1 MSDKYQSSNYESDN
15 KHQYARNFFEY
26 ELILNNELANGID
39 IINYLK
45 KNGFDES
52 DIRLQKLFKL
62 LKHNDYEYK
71 TNINLDEFL
80 QIIIDSEQSILLN
93 KIFSNNLIVPDF
105 TYFSNEI
112 KNIFDELKLENNTG
126 NLADYIPQLSKV
138 DPNLFGISICTI
150 DGQRFKYGDY
160 NEYFCIQSSVKPLL
174 YGLALEEH
182 SNEIIQKYIGCE
194 PSGVNFNNLSLNK
207 INIPHNP
214 MINSGAI
221 MSCALLYSNKSSY
234 ERFDLINNKLNEL
247 SGTVQWKFSNSVY
260 LSEKETADS
269 NFCLA
274 YMMRK
279 YNSFPKNTNIQNTL
293 DLYFQTCSLEVN
305 CDILSITGATIANN
319 GINPLT
325 YKTIFK
331 KETCKDILSLM
342 LSCGMYD
349 YSGKWAFDIGIPAKS
364 GVSGNIYAIIPNF
377 GCIAI
382 FSPLLD
388 EIVNSVKGIK
398 FFKKLIEKFQ
408 FHIFDTNSSNNLQNE
423 KVMGKA
429 YVVGNTGLDN
439 LLKYKQDCAD
449 DNKILITI
457 HRRENHNKINKW
469 FDIINQLAINNP
481 KYEFI
486 LPSHPNPNVQQH
498 IPILTNVKVINPL
511 PHDKLIKIL
520 IRCSLV
526 ITDSGGLQEE
536 CSFFNKRCLV
546 CRETTERPESLNITS
561 FLVEHPN
568 KLEDAFNYHI
578 SQKTIDAVCPFG
590 DGQSSKKIIEILR
603 TIIL

>member
-1 MSDKYQSSNYESDN
+1 
-15 KHQYARNFFEY
+15 
-26 ELILNNELANGID
+26 
-39 IINYLK
+39 
-45 KNGFDES
+45 
-52 DIRLQKLFKL
+52 
-62 LKHNDYEYK
+62 
-71 TNINLDEFL
+71 
-80 QIIIDSEQSILLN
+80 
-93 KIFSNNLIVPDF
+93 
-105 TYFSNEI
+105 
-112 KNIFDELKLENNTG
+112 
-126 NLADYIPQLSKV
+126 
-138 DPNLFGISICTI
+138 
-150 DGQRFKYGDY
+150 
-160 NEYFCIQSSVKPLL
+160 
-174 YGLALEEH
+174 
-182 SNEIIQKYIGCE
+182 
-194 PSGVNFNNLSLNK
+194 
-207 INIPHNP
+207 

-247 SGTVQWKFSNSVY
+247 SGTIPWKFSNSVY

-388 EIVNSVKGIK
+388 EIGNSVKGIK

-423 KVMGKA
+423 KINPRITQNNIDRELKLKA
-429 YVVGNTGLDN
+429 LFVVSEGDLSELKRLLIYGICENTKDYDN
-439 LLKYKQDCAD
+439 RSLLHIAASEGYINIVKYLLK
-449 DNKILITI
+449 
-457 HRRENHNKINKW
+457 
-469 FDIINQLAINNP
+469 F
-481 KYEFI
+481 
-486 LPSHPNPNVQQH
+486 PN
-498 IPILTNVKVINPL
+498 
-511 PHDKLIKIL
+511 
-520 IRCSLV
+520 
-526 ITDSGGLQEE
+526 
-536 CSFFNKRCLV
+536 
-546 CRETTERPESLNITS
+546 
-561 FLVEHPN
+561 
-568 KLEDAFNYHI
+568 
-578 SQKTIDAVCPFG
+578 ID
-590 DGQSSKKIIEILR
+590 IEIKDRWNNTPLDDAKKYNH
-603 TIIL
+603 TQIIKLLEKKL

>member
-1 MSDKYQSSNYESDN
+1 MSDKNQSSNYDSDN

-26 ELILNNELANGID
+26 ELTLNNNLANGID

-45 KNGFDES
+45 CNGFDDS
-52 DIRLQKLFKL
+52 DLRLQKLFKL

-80 QIIIDSEQSILLN
+80 QIIIDSEQSVLLN

-112 KNIFDELKLENNTG
+112 KNIFDELKLENNNG

-174 YGLALEEH
+174 YGLALEEY

-207 INIPHNP
+207 KNIPHNP

-221 MSCALLYSNKSSY
+221 MSCALLYPDKSSY

-247 SGTVQWKFSNSVY
+247 SEIIPWKFSNSVY

-279 YNSFPKNTNIQNTL
+279 FNSFPKNTNIQNTL
-293 DLYFQTCSLEVN
+293 DLYFQSCSLEVN

-319 GINPLT
+319 GINPLSN
-325 YKTIFK
+325 KTIFK

-388 EIVNSVKGIK
+388 EIGNSVKGIK
-398 FFKKLIEKFQ
+398 FFKKLVEKFQ
-408 FHIFDTNSSNNLQNE
+408 FHIFDTHSSNNLQNE
-423 KVMGKA
+423 KINPRITQNNIDRELKLKA
-429 YVVGNTGLDN
+429 LFAVSEGDISELKRLLIYGVCENTKDYDN
-439 LLKYKQDCAD
+439 RSLLHIAVSEGYINIVKYLLK
-449 DNKILITI
+449 
-457 HRRENHNKINKW
+457 
-469 FDIINQLAINNP
+469 F
-481 KYEFI
+481 
-486 LPSHPNPNVQQH
+486 PN
-498 IPILTNVKVINPL
+498 
-511 PHDKLIKIL
+511 
-520 IRCSLV
+520 
-526 ITDSGGLQEE
+526 
-536 CSFFNKRCLV
+536 
-546 CRETTERPESLNITS
+546 
-561 FLVEHPN
+561 
-568 KLEDAFNYHI
+568 
-578 SQKTIDAVCPFG
+578 ID
-590 DGQSSKKIIEILR
+590 IEIKDRWNNTPLDDAKKYNH
-603 TIIL
+603 TQIIKLLEKKL